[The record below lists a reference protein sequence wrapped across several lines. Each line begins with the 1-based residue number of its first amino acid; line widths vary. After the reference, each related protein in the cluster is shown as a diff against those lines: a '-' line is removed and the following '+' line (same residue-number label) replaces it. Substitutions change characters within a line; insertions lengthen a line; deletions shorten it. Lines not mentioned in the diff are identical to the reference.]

1 MNLSSII
8 ARRYLFSK
16 KSSHLINFITGI
28 SVVGITVGTTAL
40 ILVMSVFNGF
50 QDVIYSLFNTFNPD
64 LKVTPQS
71 GKVFTITAQQLEE
84 IRGIRGVVGVSRT
97 LEETAL
103 FEYKDNRDFGKI
115 KGVDYSF
122 SQVTSIDSMLTE
134 GVNLVADTVGIYALV
149 GHGINLSLNT
159 DIEDQFTPITVYVPG
174 RSASSA
180 LVSGSQAFVWRH
192 IYPSGVF
199 SIQQDFD
206 NEYIL
211 APLSLCQDL
220 LHYDTDKIG
229 ALELKLEAKAEV
241 KTIKKTIQ
249 GILNNS
255 GPFDIRNKY
264 EQEEAFLKL
273 MNVEKWMAFAIL
285 SLSLL
290 LVAFNLIGAL
300 WMIVLEKQKDITI
313 LKAIGAERRLIMQ
326 IFIKEGL
333 LISALGLMGG
343 FILALLIYF
352 LQKQFGLV
360 PLKEGFIIDAYPI
373 SLRWW
378 DFLMVSGVV
387 LGIGWVASLLPA
399 FRSDKIGTFI
409 RQE

>member
-1 MNLSSII
+1 MSLSTAI
-8 ARRYLFSK
+8 ARRYLFSN

-28 SVVGITVGTTAL
+28 SVIGITVGTAAL

-64 LKVTPQS
+64 LKISPRT
-71 GKVFTITAQQLEE
+71 GKVFSLSQAQLDEL
-84 IRGIRGVVGVSRT
+84 RGVPGILGLSRT

-103 FEYKDNRDFGKI
+103 FEYEDNRDFGKI
-115 KGVDYSF
+115 KGVDQAF
-122 SQVTSIDSMLTE
+122 SQVTLIDSMLTD
-134 GVNLVADTVGIYALV
+134 GINLLADTTGDFALV
-149 GHGINLSLNT
+149 GHGMDISLNT
-159 DIEDQFTPITVYVPG
+159 NIEDQFTPLTVYVPG
-174 RSASSA
+174 QSSA
-180 LVSGSQAFVWRH
+180 TTMVSGGQGFVWRH
-192 IYPSGVF
+192 LIPTGVF

-211 APLSLCQDL
+211 APLPLCQEL
-220 LHYDTDKIG
+220 LNYDEDQIG
-229 ALELKLEAKAEV
+229 ALELKIDPQVNVASIKSSIQRILGEELE
-241 KTIKKTIQ
+241 
-249 GILNNS
+249 
-255 GPFDIRNKY
+255 IRNKY

-285 SLSLL
+285 SFALL

-313 LKAIGAERRLIMQ
+313 LKAMGAERSLIMN

-333 LISALGLMGG
+333 LISLLGLVGG
-343 FILALLIYF
+343 IGLGLLIYL

-378 DFLMVSGVV
+378 DFLMVAAVV
-387 LGIGWVASLLPA
+387 LTIGWLASLLPA
-399 FRSDKIGTFI
+399 YRSDKVGTFI